1 MKKSVLQLGVLSI
14 MLIGIVSCANK
25 EKEEADKIIGELEI
39 YIDSVSSLSAVD
51 RQTNW
56 DKISADY
63 QTKNTS
69 ANEVLLNT
77 EGNDK
82 AIYQAKVDAS
92 NSKYDQIKV
101 TIITSNDLESN
112 NEDSKNISSSQLLRD
127 RLFGAGKIGSDM
139 SFDWVNMLPAI
150 SLGLFSAAVLNI
162 NNIRDIASDTQ
173 AGKKSIPV
181 RIGRNAA
188 ITYNWS
194 LILGGNLGIIFFAL
208 LESSWWAISPLLI
221 LPLMIKVG
229 FGVSKGKNSSM
240 IDPFLKKMAI
250 STLLWVI
257 AFGLGWIIFN

>member
-14 MLIGIVSCANK
+14 ILLGIVSCADK

-56 DKISADY
+56 DKIAADY

-139 SFDWVNMLPAI
+139 SFDWVNKDNILSVYENFFESYKQNKSDFTREDYDEVKLLFEALD
-150 SLGLFSAAVLNI
+150 SRKNTVEKEGLSTND
-162 NNIRDIASDTQ
+162 NNQIASIKLKFSPMFKVNRVG
-173 AGKKSIPV
+173 AKS
-181 RIGRNAA
+181 RENQEAK
-188 ITYNWS
+188 
-194 LILGGNLGIIFFAL
+194 
-208 LESSWWAISPLLI
+208 E
-221 LPLMIKVG
+221 
-229 FGVSKGKNSSM
+229 
-240 IDPFLKKMAI
+240 
-250 STLLWVI
+250 
-257 AFGLGWIIFN
+257 

>member
-14 MLIGIVSCANK
+14 ILLGIVSCADK

-139 SFDWVNMLPAI
+139 SFDWVNKDNILSVYENFFESYKQNKSDFTREDYDEVKLLFEALD
-150 SLGLFSAAVLNI
+150 SRKNTVEKEGLTTNDNNKIATIKLMFSPMFKVNRVGA
-162 NNIRDIASDTQ
+162 
-173 AGKKSIPV
+173 KS
-181 RIGRNAA
+181 RENQEAK
-188 ITYNWS
+188 
-194 LILGGNLGIIFFAL
+194 
-208 LESSWWAISPLLI
+208 E
-221 LPLMIKVG
+221 
-229 FGVSKGKNSSM
+229 
-240 IDPFLKKMAI
+240 
-250 STLLWVI
+250 
-257 AFGLGWIIFN
+257 